1 MKEKQNNT
9 PPNETDESILDQK
22 NLSSLTLE
30 DVNKMDD
37 EELENVGKKK
47 KPKVKRRKFEGRI
60 KNIITVIAVLMCTY
74 HLFSAIYK
82 LNPIQ
87 QRAIH
92 LMFVLVL
99 IFLLYPAT
107 HKSPK
112 HRPSGVDLFLVAL
125 SVASVGNVLLR
136 METWARTAM
145 RYNSIDVLFGILTVI
160 LVMEAARRA
169 TGITLP
175 IMSGI
180 VIIYGFY
187 GHLLTGPLSHSQ
199 FSFRRIINNL
209 SMTTDGV
216 YGSILGVSSTYIYLF
231 ILFGAFLGVTGM
243 SKVFNDIAMSIAGG
257 LRGGPAKVSVL
268 ASGLMGSVSGSTS
281 ANVVT
286 TGTFTIP
293 LMKRTGYKDYF
304 AGAVE
309 AAASTGGQIM
319 PPVMGSA
326 SFLIAD
332 ALGIPYIQVL
342 KAALFPAILYYF
354 SLWTMVDLRARRR
367 GIKSLSRDELPN
379 AKEVLL
385 KRGHLLIP
393 LIGIIYMLVAGYS
406 AITAA
411 LVAIGLSIM
420 SSFLKK
426 DTWIKPKDLI
436 QGMESGALSALAVAS
451 ACAIIG
457 TIVGMLTMSGA
468 ILTIGNAIFKFSHGS
483 LVISLVL
490 TMLTSIVLG
499 MGLPTSACYILTS
512 TVAAPVLV
520 KLNILP
526 LQAHMFVFYFGILA
540 SITPPVATGAYAAA
554 GLAGSDPNKTGWTAL
569 RIAVIGFIIPYM
581 FIYCP
586 ELLWPEGI
594 GLLTM
599 VRVVTTSVIGIIAL
613 GWAVEGFFRRPLTW
627 IERLMSGV
635 AALSLI
641 NTGMVTDIIGFG
653 LVLIVYGVNFAYSKK
668 HPEIVY

>member
-1 MKEKQNNT
+1 MKDKQNNAA
-9 PPNETDESILDQK
+9 PEETVKSSFTEKS
-22 NLSSLTLE
+22 LSELALE
-30 DVNKMDD
+30 DVEKMDD
-37 EELENVGKKK
+37 QELENIGKKK
-47 KPKVKRRKFEGRI
+47 KPRVKRRKFEGI
-60 KNIITVIAVLMCTY
+60 QKTIISVVAVLMCTY

-82 LNPIQ
+82 INPIQ

-92 LMFVLVL
+92 LLFVLVL
-99 IFLLYPAT
+99 IFMLYPAT
-107 HKSPK
+107 RKSPT
-112 HRPSGVDLFLVAL
+112 HRPSNIDWLLVAL
-125 SVASVGNVLLR
+125 SVAAVGNLLLR
-136 METWARTAM
+136 VETWARTAM
-145 RYNSIDVLFGILTVI
+145 RYNSTDVLFGVLTVL

-180 VIIYGFY
+180 VILYGFF
-187 GHLLTGPLSHSQ
+187 GHLLTGPLMHSQ
-199 FSFRRIINNL
+199 FSFKRIINNL
-209 SMTTDGV
+209 SMTTDGI

-243 SKVFNDIAMSIAGG
+243 SKVFNDLALSIAGG
-257 LRGGPAKVSVL
+257 LRGGPAKVSIL
-268 ASGLMGSVSGSTS
+268 ASGLMGSISGSTS

-286 TGTFTIP
+286 TGAFTIP
-293 LMKRTGYKDYF
+293 LMKRTGYSDYF

-332 ALGIPYIQVL
+332 ALGLPYIKVL
-342 KAALFPAILYYF
+342 KAALLPALLYYF
-354 SLWTMVDLRARRR
+354 SLWVMVDLRARRR
-367 GIKSLSRDELPN
+367 GIKSLNKDELPN
-379 AKEVLL
+379 AKEILL

-393 LIGIIYMLVAGYS
+393 LIGIIYMLVSGYS

-411 LVAIGLSIM
+411 LVGIALSVV

-426 DTWIKPKDLI
+426 ETWIKPKDLV
-436 QGMESGALSALAVAS
+436 QGMESGALAALAVAS

-468 ILTIGNAIFKFSHGS
+468 VLTIGNAIFKFSHGS
-483 LVISLVL
+483 LIISLIL

-512 TVAAPVLV
+512 TVAASVLV
-520 KLNILP
+520 KLNVLP

-554 GLAGSDPNKTGWTAL
+554 GLAGSEPNKTGWMAL
-569 RIAVIGFIIPYM
+569 RIAVVGFIIPYM
-581 FIYCP
+581 FVYCP
-586 ELLWPEGI
+586 ELLLPDGI
-594 GLLTM
+594 GLLTV
-599 VRVVTTSVIGIIAL
+599 VRVIITAIIGIIAL
-613 GWAVEGFFRRPLTW
+613 GWSVEGFFRRQLTW
-627 IERLMSGV
+627 IERLMCLV

-641 NTGMVTDIIGFG
+641 NTGLVTDIIGFG
-653 LVLIVYGVNFAYSKK
+653 FVLIVYVINISYSKK
-668 HPEIVY
+668 HPDIAY